1 MSIKK
6 GRRAFSYRASGPTR
20 DAGRYCMAVRITH
33 DPEADA
39 VYVVLRDVTVA
50 HTEELDSD
58 RIVDYGAD
66 GQPRGIELLNVSMGV
81 DLDGMPERDRVP
93 VGLPGHSQDENRR
106 VEVRS
111 AVDWRRVLAPVR
123 QPQRR
128 HPPRNPRWP

>member
-1 MSIKK
+1 
-6 GRRAFSYRASGPTR
+6 
-20 DAGRYCMAVRITH
+20 MAVRITH

-81 DLDGMPERDRVP
+81 DLDGMPERDEVARLL
-93 VGLPGHSQDENRR
+93 GERR
-106 VEVRS
+106 IKVF
-111 AVDWRRVLAPVR
+111 A
-123 QPQRR
+123 
-128 HPPRNPRWP
+128 